1 MLDILHSPR
10 IMRMPPQLSHAEN
23 MTFTK
28 AAMQEELSSFLVLY
42 GKQIARLYG
51 VGGNE
56 LSDLAAIEASPI
68 WRAVS
73 EMYDYGV
80 SGTPTAHLFP
90 GGHIDAEYGAAERF
104 LRAMDTPHMRLYL
117 KEEGNTPPRLATIAV
132 LTAVARM
139 VLDDGWRET
148 DYGAEHGILKG
159 DMSHL
164 AIAEIALLANMDEG
178 SVRNAANKRLP
189 DPLKTVQRGK
199 RSLVEPEE
207 ARRWLAGRK
216 GFVPTK
222 PCDGTQIRPPEYD
235 VMLKEEQVLM
245 IEKLAKREGVSFMEY
260 LQKRFI
266 ALMEMQKKETETQE
280 REIQK

>member
-1 MLDILHSPR
+1 
-10 IMRMPPQLSHAEN
+10 

-51 VGGNE
+51 VGVSE

-117 KEEGNTPPRLATIAV
+117 KEEGNSPPRLATTAV

-139 VLDDGWRET
+139 VLDDGWRGT
-148 DYGAEHGILKG
+148 DYGAEHGILEG
-159 DMSHL
+159 DTGHL
-164 AIAEIALLANMDEG
+164 TIAEIALLANMDEG
-178 SVRNAANKRLP
+178 SVRNAANKRLA

-199 RSLVEPEE
+199 RSLIAPEE

-216 GFVPTK
+216 GFVLTK
-222 PCDGTQIRPPEYD
+222 PCDGTQFRSPEYNM
-235 VMLKEEQVLM
+235 MLTEEQVLM
-245 IEKLAKREGVSFMEY
+245 IEELAQLEGVSFMEY
-260 LQKRFI
+260 MQKRI
-266 ALMEMQKKETETQE
+266 VTLMEMQKKETESQE
-280 REIQK
+280 MAMKK